1 MGAGAP
7 SDEGDGQLVP
17 PDKRPDA
24 APMLHARVAPLASAR
39 VPSARL
45 VALLALAVSASAQ
58 QAEWTQAKKDAID
71 AGCAHPDSCASFHY
85 NDGWAKSESCP
96 NPSNERDSCACRD
109 PGNECV
115 IGAGE
120 EAACADGYYV
130 SGCGGTREA
139 ELAAM
144 ASGSSVGSSE
154 PWCGCAVRGFSWPV
168 IGICFAYR
176 VECRPKWGWCEE
188 GYKWDGSECVD
199 KIDKDSPS
207 SAGMST
213 VAIVGI
219 AIGGLVL
226 LCGIG
231 AAVVINIQK
240 SKAAQL
246 PAPPVVAAD
255 VAMAAPAVAAPP
267 VATPEIEIEMG
278 EAPRA
283 KFDPQTGKPIPK
295 FDPQTGKQ
303 NW

>member
-7 SDEGDGQLVP
+7 SHEGDGQLVP

-24 APMLHARVAPLASAR
+24 APMLHARGAPLASAR

-71 AGCAHPDSCASFHY
+71 VGCAYPDACASYFY

-96 NPSNERDSCACRD
+96 NPSDERDSCACRD
-109 PGNECV
+109 PGNDCV

-255 VAMAAPAVAAPP
+255 VAMAAVAAPP

>member
-7 SDEGDGQLVP
+7 STEGDGQLVP

-24 APMLHARVAPLASAR
+24 TPMLHARVAPLASAR

-71 AGCAHPDSCASFHY
+71 VGCAYPDACASYFY

-96 NPSNERDSCACRD
+96 NPSDERDSCACRD
-109 PGNECV
+109 PGNDCV

-199 KIDKDSPS
+199 KNDKDSPS

>member
-45 VALLALAVSASAQ
+45 AALLALAVTASADDG
-58 QAEWTQAKKDAID
+58 WTQAKKDAID

-231 AAVVINIQK
+231 AAVVVNIQK

-255 VAMAAPAVAAPP
+255 VAMAAVAAPP

>member
-71 AGCAHPDSCASFHY
+71 VGCAYPDACASYFY

-231 AAVVINIQK
+231 AAVVVNIQK

-255 VAMAAPAVAAPP
+255 VAMAAVAAPP

>member
-71 AGCAHPDSCASFHY
+71 VGCAYPDACASYFY

-96 NPSNERDSCACRD
+96 NPSDERDSCACRD
-109 PGNECV
+109 PGNDCV

-188 GYKWDGSECVD
+188 GYKWDGSECAD
-199 KIDKDSPS
+199 KNDKDSPS

-231 AAVVINIQK
+231 AAVVVNIQK

-255 VAMAAPAVAAPP
+255 VAMAAVAAPP

>member
-7 SDEGDGQLVP
+7 STEGDGQLVP

-109 PGNECV
+109 PGNDCV

-231 AAVVINIQK
+231 AAVGINIQK

-255 VAMAAPAVAAPP
+255 VAMAAVAAPP

>member
-7 SDEGDGQLVP
+7 STEGDGQLVP

-24 APMLHARVAPLASAR
+24 APMLHARGAPLASAR

-109 PGNECV
+109 PGNDCV

-231 AAVVINIQK
+231 AAVVVNIQK

-255 VAMAAPAVAAPP
+255 VAMAAVAAPP
-267 VATPEIEIEMG
+267 VATPEIEIETG
-278 EAPRA
+278 EAPKAR
-283 KFDPQTGKPIPK
+283 FDTQTGKPIPK

>member
-71 AGCAHPDSCASFHY
+71 VGCAYPDACASYFY

-96 NPSNERDSCACRD
+96 NPSDERDSCACRD
-109 PGNECV
+109 PGNDCV

-144 ASGSSVGSSE
+144 ASVSSVGSSE

-231 AAVVINIQK
+231 AAVVVNIQK

-255 VAMAAPAVAAPP
+255 VAMAAVAAPP

>member
-71 AGCAHPDSCASFHY
+71 VGCAYPDACASYFY

-96 NPSNERDSCACRD
+96 NPSDERDSCACRD
-109 PGNECV
+109 PGNDCV

-144 ASGSSVGSSE
+144 ASGSSIGSSE

-231 AAVVINIQK
+231 AAVVVNIQK

-255 VAMAAPAVAAPP
+255 VAMAAVAAPP

>member
-71 AGCAHPDSCASFHY
+71 VGCAYPDACASYFY

-96 NPSNERDSCACRD
+96 NPSDERDSCACRD
-109 PGNECV
+109 PGNDCV

-231 AAVVINIQK
+231 AAVVVNIQK

-255 VAMAAPAVAAPP
+255 VAMAAVAAPP

-295 FDPQTGKQ
+295 FDPQTGNQ

>member
-7 SDEGDGQLVP
+7 SIEGDGQLVP

-71 AGCAHPDSCASFHY
+71 VGCAYPDACASYFY

-96 NPSNERDSCACRD
+96 NPSDERDSCACRD
-109 PGNECV
+109 PGNDCV

-188 GYKWDGSECVD
+188 GYKWDGSEFVD
-199 KIDKDSPS
+199 KNDKDSPS
-207 SAGMST
+207 SAGIST
-213 VAIVGI
+213 WRPRI

-226 LCGIG
+226 LSDRCGG
-231 AAVVINIQK
+231 GDQH
-240 SKAAQL
+240 
-246 PAPPVVAAD
+246 
-255 VAMAAPAVAAPP
+255 
-267 VATPEIEIEMG
+267 PEE
-278 EAPRA
+278 
-283 KFDPQTGKPIPK
+283 
-295 FDPQTGKQ
+295 
-303 NW
+303 

>member
-45 VALLALAVSASAQ
+45 VALLALAVTASAQ

-71 AGCAHPDSCASFHY
+71 VGCAHPDSCASFHY

>member
-45 VALLALAVSASAQ
+45 VALLALAVTASAQ

-71 AGCAHPDSCASFHY
+71 VGCAYPDACASYFY

-96 NPSNERDSCACRD
+96 NPSDERDSCACRD
-109 PGNECV
+109 PGNDCV

>member
-45 VALLALAVSASAQ
+45 VALLALAVTASAQ

-231 AAVVINIQK
+231 AAVVVNIQK

-255 VAMAAPAVAAPP
+255 VAMAAVAAPP

>member
-45 VALLALAVSASAQ
+45 VALLALAVTASAQ

-255 VAMAAPAVAAPP
+255 VAMAAVAAPP

>member
-1 MGAGAP
+1 
-7 SDEGDGQLVP
+7 
-17 PDKRPDA
+17 
-24 APMLHARVAPLASAR
+24 LASAR

-45 VALLALAVSASAQ
+45 AALLALAVTASADDG
-58 QAEWTQAKKDAID
+58 WTQAKKDAID
-71 AGCAHPDSCASFHY
+71 VGCAHPDACASYFY

-199 KIDKDSPS
+199 KNDKDSPS

-255 VAMAAPAVAAPP
+255 VAMAAPVVAAPP

>member
-45 VALLALAVSASAQ
+45 VALLALAVTASAQ

-71 AGCAHPDSCASFHY
+71 VGCAYPDACASYFY

-231 AAVVINIQK
+231 AAVVVNIQK

>member
-45 VALLALAVSASAQ
+45 VALLALAVTASAQ

-71 AGCAHPDSCASFHY
+71 VGCAYPDACASYFY

-96 NPSNERDSCACRD
+96 NPSDERDSCACRD
-109 PGNECV
+109 PGNDCV

-231 AAVVINIQK
+231 AAVVVNIQK

>member
-231 AAVVINIQK
+231 AAVVVNIQK

-255 VAMAAPAVAAPP
+255 VAMAAVAAPP

-283 KFDPQTGKPIPK
+283 RFDPQTGKPIPK